1 MLQLSNIDEF
11 KSFLKDRRATMRVV
25 VHDTVS
31 QSENPSMY
39 QPFGITSVGRKFVTC
54 KNGRVIS
61 IGEPEKWRFRGDET
75 AEFDLGHKR
84 KVVYNCW
91 YAPLA

>member
-1 MLQLSNIDEF
+1 MLQLSNMDDF

-31 QSENPSMY
+31 QSENPGMY
-39 QPFGITSVGRKFVTC
+39 QPFGITSVGSKFVTF
-54 KNGRVIS
+54 KNGRAIP
-61 IGEPEKWRFRGDET
+61 IDAERWKFRGDET

-84 KVVYNCW
+84 RVVYNCW